1 MFAIANPT
9 HGGAM
14 KLTLEEQYILQ
25 DLAEKVISPVKR
37 GPRPLD
43 YDERKQ
49 ERLDQYRKVG
59 DLINRYELWLEE
71 NWVNH

>member
-1 MFAIANPT
+1 
-9 HGGAM
+9 M

-71 NWVNH
+71 N